1 MNEQFI
7 QRTILRTAKRRLEE
21 HKNLGHKSNLSIYEV
36 AELHDI
42 LAGICGNQEIINNSE
57 TGFISLN

>member
-1 MNEQFI
+1 MNEDFI
-7 QRTILRTAKRRLEE
+7 QRTILRTAKRRLAE

-42 LAGICGNQEIINNSE
+42 LAGVVSKKENVNEE
-57 TGFISLN
+57 TTFYSLN

>member
-7 QRTILRTAKRRLEE
+7 QRSILRTAKRRLAE
-21 HKNLGHKSNLSIYEV
+21 HKNLGHKSSLSIYEV

-42 LAGICGNQEIINNSE
+42 LAGVVNSNDNLNKE
-57 TGFISLN
+57 TNFFSLN